1 MIETSVCRT
10 TEDLAALR
18 EEWERLERPG
28 ESYYTS
34 HRFVSAWWESYRH
47 APGYRLHVVLVRQ
60 EGQLVGVGPFAF
72 RPEKREGEPVTVLR
86 WASHGDYM
94 AVLHARG
101 ESVAKPQTISGH
113 VLEELQR
120 VVDDDEAQV
129 VQLTGIPSESAF
141 AWHIRTSQKHHPRLA
156 FLIENPWIDLREP
169 WSAPSHTGKYLR
181 KLRREHDVHLHTFTG
196 DEHGILD
203 RIAEVHRAEKNH
215 LIETQD
221 RTERHS
227 LYDDDRR
234 TEHIRQVFT
243 TTDDALTF
251 AFLDGE
257 DPATGRVLAYRT
269 VFRDGRRLL
278 SWNSAYRPE
287 FEGYRMGK
295 VLQLAILEHVQERDL
310 ADEFDLGAGKYPWK
324 FEWTPHQR
332 PTYRYLLK
340 PPRPKAASKGSAKV
354 STKATPQVA
363 PDSSGEGGATDPAPT
378 NPASA
383 EVSHGA
389 AAPAGSTPGA
399 QGGAES
405 PGQVTAPASP
415 VGPRWRQGVRRGVRS
430 TIRRLPEPAAQQAKR
445 IARTRRL
452 TRAVMIWYVP
462 HPDDES
468 IFMGG
473 AIASEPDRR
482 HILVLLTPGEG
493 SQAIHSLRR
502 RLGRDIGLDEFVAA
516 RDREFSAAIERL
528 GVVRRDVHRVGLPD
542 GAITEDSVLAVIR
555 RHARRHPGAAHRTM
569 SYLDPH
575 TDHATAGRALRRAH
589 ELGIV
594 DDAKFFLPVP
604 QVVDERADRVVLD
617 EPARQA
623 KKAAL
628 AEYRRFD
635 PDHGRYAI
643 GRRSVS
649 ELVTFHHRTPDERVH
664 GPDLD

>member
-120 VVDDDEAQV
+120 VVDEDEAHV

-243 TTDDALTF
+243 TTDDAVTF
-251 AFLDGE
+251 AFLDAE

-295 VLQLAILEHVQERDL
+295 VLQLAILEHVQEHDL

-340 PPRPKAASKGSAKV
+340 PPRPKAASKAAE
-354 STKATPQVA
+354 TATP
-363 PDSSGEGGATDPAPT
+363 T
-378 NPASA
+378 
-383 EVSHGA
+383 
-389 AAPAGSTPGA
+389 AGSTGASQPGQKAASTTSPRVGAGVATKAAPQAAAKPAPSAEA
-399 QGGAES
+399 QGTVAV
-405 PGQVTAPASP
+405 PAASP
-415 VGPRWRQGVRRGVRS
+415 VGPAWRQSVRRGVRS

-452 TRAVMIWYVP
+452 TRAVTIWYVP

-542 GAITEDSVLAVIR
+542 GGITEDSVLAVIR

-589 ELGIV
+589 TLGLV
-594 DDAKFFLPVP
+594 EDAKFFLPVP
-604 QVVDERADRVVLD
+604 QVVDERADRLVLD
-617 EPARQA
+617 DRAREA

-635 PDHGRYAI
+635 PDQGRYAI

>member
-1 MIETSVCRT
+1 MIETSICRT
-10 TEDLAALR
+10 TEGLAALR
-18 EEWERLERPG
+18 EEWEALERPG

-34 HRFVSAWWESYRH
+34 HRFVSAWWASYRH

-86 WASHGDYM
+86 WASHGDYLS
-94 AVLHARG
+94 VLHADG
-101 ESVAKPQTISGH
+101 PSVASPQTISGH
-113 VLEELQR
+113 VLAELDR
-120 VVDDDEAQV
+120 VVDDGEAQV

-141 AWHIRTSQKHHPRLA
+141 AWHVRTSQVHHRRLA
-156 FLIENPWIDLREP
+156 FLIENPWMDLRGP

-181 KLRREHDVHLHTFTG
+181 KLRREHDVHLHTFTA

-215 LIETQD
+215 LIETHA
-221 RTERHS
+221 RSERHS

-278 SWNSAYRPE
+278 SWNSAYLPE
-287 FEGYRMGK
+287 FERYRMGK
-295 VLQLAILEHVQERDL
+295 VLQLAILEHVTEHDL

-340 PPRPKAASKGSAKV
+340 PPRPPAAK
-354 STKATPQVA
+354 
-363 PDSSGEGGATDPAPT
+363 PAPVAT
-378 NPASA
+378 TSAATRAVTPAPAAGTARPPSPSPSPSPAS
-383 EVSHGA
+383 SSSL
-389 AAPAGSTPGA
+389 APADD
-399 QGGAES
+399 
-405 PGQVTAPASP
+405 GQPP
-415 VGPRWRQGVRRGVRS
+415 WRRTVRRGVRAA
-430 TIRRLPEPAAQQAKR
+430 IARMPEPAAQQAKR
-445 IARTRRL
+445 VARTRRL
-452 TRAVMIWYVP
+452 TRAVTVWYVP

-482 HILVLLTPGEG
+482 HVIVLLTPGEG

-502 RLGRDIGLDEFVAA
+502 RLGREIGLDEFVAA
-516 RDREFSAAIERL
+516 RDREFAAAVARL
-528 GVVRRDVHRVGLPD
+528 GVDRRDVHRVGLPD
-542 GAITEDSVLAVIR
+542 GGITEDSVLAVIR
-555 RHARRHPGAAHRTM
+555 RHARRRPGAAHRTM

-575 TDHATAGRALRRAH
+575 PDHATAGRALRRAH
-589 ELGIV
+589 RLGLV
-594 DDAKFFLPVP
+594 GDAKFFLPVP
-604 QVVDERADRVVLD
+604 QVLDERAERVVLD
-617 EPARQA
+617 ERARA
-623 KKAAL
+623 VKKAAL
-628 AEYRRFD
+628 AEYRLFE
-635 PDHGRYAI
+635 PEQGRYAI

-649 ELVTFHHRTPDERVH
+649 ELVTYHHRTPEERVH
-664 GPDLD
+664 GPELD

>member
-1 MIETSVCRT
+1 MIETSICRT

-18 EEWERLERPG
+18 EEWEALERPG

-72 RPEKREGEPVTVLR
+72 RPEKREGQPVTVLR

-94 AVLHARG
+94 AALHARG
-101 ESVAKPQTISGH
+101 DSVANPKTVSG
-113 VLEELQR
+113 LILDELQR

-129 VQLTGIPSESAF
+129 VQLTGIPSESDF
-141 AWHIRTSQKHHPRLA
+141 AWHIRTSQQHHQRLA

-169 WSAPSHTGKYLR
+169 YAVPSHARKYRGKLE
-181 KLRREHDVHLHTFTG
+181 REREVHLHTFAG

-215 LIETQD
+215 LVEA
-221 RTERHS
+221 RGRSERHS

-251 AFLDGE
+251 AYLDSD
-257 DPATGRVLAYRT
+257 DPATGRVLGYRT

-278 SWNSAYRPE
+278 SWNSAYLPE
-287 FEGYRMGK
+287 LERYRLGK
-295 VLQLAILEHVQERDL
+295 VLQLAILEHVTQHDL

-340 PPRPKAASKGSAKV
+340 PPRPAPAKTSGPARSGKPAAASGSSATSAK
-354 STKATPQVA
+354 KP
-363 PDSSGEGGATDPAPT
+363 
-378 NPASA
+378 SA
-383 EVSHGA
+383 AAKPA
-389 AAPAGSTPGA
+389 AAPTSPTPGPTPA
-399 QGGAES
+399 QAAAQS
-405 PGQVTAPASP
+405 
-415 VGPRWRQGVRRGVRS
+415 GPRWRRAVRRGVRGA
-430 TIRRLPEPAAQQAKR
+430 IARMPEPAAQQAKR
-445 IARTRRL
+445 VARTRRL
-452 TRAVMIWYVP
+452 RREVSVWYVP

-473 AIASEPDRR
+473 SIAALPDHR
-482 HILVLLTPGEG
+482 HVLVLLTAGEG

-502 RLGRDIGLDEFVAA
+502 RLGQDIGLEEFVAA
-516 RDREFSAAIERL
+516 RDREFVAAVQRL
-528 GVVRRDVHRVGLPD
+528 GVDPRDVHRAGRPD
-542 GAITEDSVLAVIR
+542 GGLSEDAVLDVIR
-555 RHARRHPGAAHRTM
+555 RHARRHPRAAHRTM

-589 ELGIV
+589 REGLV
-594 DDAKFFLPVP
+594 RDAGFYLPVP
-604 QVVDERADRVVLD
+604 QVVDERADRVTLS
-617 EPARQA
+617 EAARAA

-628 AEYRRFD
+628 AEYRLWD
-635 PDHGRYAI
+635 PEQGRYAI

-649 ELVTFHHRTPDERVH
+649 ELVTYHHRTPDERVH

>member
-1 MIETSVCRT
+1 MIETSICRT

-18 EEWERLERPG
+18 EEWEALERPG

-72 RPEKREGEPVTVLR
+72 RPEKREGQPVTVLR

-94 AVLHARG
+94 AALHARG
-101 ESVAKPQTISGH
+101 EGVANPKTVSG
-113 VLEELQR
+113 LIFDELQR

-129 VQLTGIPSESAF
+129 VQLTGIPSESDF
-141 AWHIRTSQKHHPRLA
+141 AWHIRTSQQHHQRLA

-169 WSAPSHTGKYLR
+169 YAVPSHARKYRGKLE
-181 KLRREHDVHLHTFTG
+181 REHEVHLHTFAG

-215 LIETQD
+215 LVEA
-221 RTERHS
+221 RGRSERHS

-251 AFLDGE
+251 AYLDSA
-257 DPATGRVLAYRT
+257 DPATGRVLGYRT

-278 SWNSAYRPE
+278 SWNSAYLPE
-287 FEGYRMGK
+287 LERYRLGK
-295 VLQLAILEHVQERDL
+295 VLQLAILEHVTQHDL

-340 PPRPKAASKGSAKV
+340 PPRP
-354 STKATPQVA
+354 A
-363 PDSSGEGGATDPAPT
+363 PPKPAPAK
-378 NPASA
+378 PATGKDASPA
-383 EVSHGA
+383 LA
-389 AAPAGSTPGA
+389 QKPPAKKPAAPKPPPAPEAPPGPTAA
-399 QGGAES
+399 QLAAQS
-405 PGQVTAPASP
+405 Q
-415 VGPRWRQGVRRGVRS
+415 PRWRRAVRRGARAA
-430 TIRRLPEPAAQQAKR
+430 IARMPAPAAAQAKR
-445 IARTRRL
+445 VARTRRL
-452 TRAVMIWYVP
+452 RREVSVWYVP

-473 AIASEPDRR
+473 SIAALPDHR
-482 HILVLLTPGEG
+482 HVLVLLTAGEG

-502 RLGRDIGLDEFVAA
+502 RLGQDIGLEEFVAA
-516 RDREFSAAIERL
+516 RDREFVAAVQRL
-528 GVVRRDVHRVGLPD
+528 GVDPADVYRAGLPD
-542 GAITEDSVLAVIR
+542 GALSEDAVLAVIR
-555 RHARRHPGAAHRTM
+555 RHARRHPRAAHRTM

-589 ELGIV
+589 REGLV
-594 DDAKFFLPVP
+594 RDAGFYLPVP
-604 QVVDERADRVVLD
+604 QVVDERADRVTLAD
-617 EPARQA
+617 AARAA

-628 AEYRRFD
+628 AEYRLWD
-635 PDHGRYAI
+635 PEQGRYAI

-649 ELVTFHHRTPDERVH
+649 ELVTYHHRTPDERVH